1 MGTIEIKNRD
11 ILLDGKSVKIHSG
24 AMHYFRIHPDYWRD
38 RIVKL
43 RQCGLNCLETYMC
56 WNRHEP
62 RLGQFDFS
70 GWLDIERYIQMAQ
83 EEGLLVMVRPG
94 PYICSEWDL
103 GGQPSWLL
111 KDPQM
116 RLRTLYEGY
125 WKYAKRYMDEVLS
138 RLKKWQYTEGG
149 PLIMMQIEN
158 EYGSYGDDHEYLE
171 AYRQCYVEHGFTI
184 PLFTADGNTPHHL
197 ASGTVPGTMACVDG
211 RCHPARL
218 VKELNEFNPDNP
230 PFVMELWNGVAFH
243 WQEQCREHLA
253 EDVRGDIKEALANG
267 VNFNLYMFHGGTN
280 FGFMNGANGGNCPYK
295 PLITSYDVNGTLN
308 EEGDPTPKYYAV
320 QEELC
325 KAQGIP
331 IEKPVILPKK
341 AYGKIELTESV
352 SLYDALPALG
362 QWKDYRRAPRMEE
375 IDQDYGFIMYRY
387 RLTVPGAYPVELFEL
402 RDRAIIFVNGVP
414 AGTLYRND
422 PQPHRV
428 MVTIPEGG
436 ADVDVLVENMGRINY
451 GYLMNQDC
459 KGILFMGIAYTMR
472 EMSHLKAISLPMN
485 DISGITYKPFE
496 RINGP
501 AFYRGHFHAETVC
514 DTFIKIPGG
523 MKGNVWLNG
532 FNLGR
537 YWNVG
542 PQLTLY
548 APAPLLKKGRN
559 EVVVFELHGM
569 RDEGVESVDK
579 RDFGVSVPMKL
590 P

>member
-1 MGTIEIKNRD
+1 MGTIEIKKRE

-24 AMHYFRIHPDYWRD
+24 SMHYFRIHPDYWRD

-62 RLGQFDFS
+62 RPGQFDFS

-116 RLRTLYEGY
+116 RLRTRYEGY

-171 AYRQCYVEHGFTI
+171 AYRQCYVDHGFTI

-197 ASGTVPGTMACVDG
+197 SSGTLPGVMACVDG

-218 VKELNEFNPDNP
+218 VKELNDFNHDNP

-253 EDVRGDIKEALANG
+253 EDVLGDIKEALANG

-308 EEGDPTPKYYAV
+308 EEGDPTAKYYAV

-352 SLYDALPALG
+352 SLYDALPTLG
-362 QWKDYRRAPRMEE
+362 QWKDYHRAPRMEE

-387 RLTVPGAYPVELFEL
+387 RLNVPGAYPVELFEL
-402 RDRAIIFVNGVP
+402 RDRAVILVNGMP

-451 GYLMNQDC
+451 GYLMNQDR
-459 KGILFMGIAYTMR
+459 KGILFMGVAGAMR
-472 EMSHLKAISLPMN
+472 EMSNLKAISLPMN
-485 DISGITYKPFE
+485 DISGLSFKPYKSME
-496 RINGP
+496 EP
-501 AFYRGHFHAETVC
+501 AFYRGSFEAETVC
-514 DTFIKIPGG
+514 DTFIKVPGG
-523 MKGNVWLNG
+523 MKGTVWLNG

-548 APAPLLKKGRN
+548 APAPLLRKGRN
-559 EVVVFELHGM
+559 EIVVFELHGM
-569 RDEGVESVDK
+569 RDEGVESVEK
-579 RDFGVSVPMKL
+579 RDFGTSVPMKL

>member
-1 MGTIEIKNRD
+1 MGTIEIKQRE

-24 AMHYFRIHPDYWRD
+24 SMHYFRIHPDYWRD

-56 WNRHEP
+56 WNCHEP
-62 RLGQFDFS
+62 RPGQFDFS

-116 RLRTLYEGY
+116 RLRTLYDGY

-184 PLFTADGNTPHHL
+184 LLFTSDGNTPHHL
-197 ASGTVPGTMACVDG
+197 ASGTVQGTMASVNG

-218 VKELNEFNPDNP
+218 VKELNDFNPDNP

-387 RLTVPGAYPVELFEL
+387 RLTVPGTYPVELFEL
-402 RDRAIIFVNGVP
+402 RDRAVILVNGKP

-428 MVTIPEGG
+428 TVTIPEGG

-451 GYLMNQDC
+451 GYLMNQDR

-472 EMSHLKAISLPMN
+472 EMSRLQAISLPMN
-485 DISGITYKPFE
+485 DISGLPFKSYKSIE
-496 RINGP
+496 EP
-501 AFYRGHFHAETVC
+501 AFYRGSFYAETVC

>member
-1 MGTIEIKNRD
+1 
-11 ILLDGKSVKIHSG
+11 
-24 AMHYFRIHPDYWRD
+24 
-38 RIVKL
+38 
-43 RQCGLNCLETYMC
+43 MC

-62 RLGQFDFS
+62 RPGQFDFS

-218 VKELNEFNPDNP
+218 VKELNDFNPDNP

-387 RLTVPGAYPVELFEL
+387 HLTVPGTYPVELFEL
-402 RDRAIIFVNGVP
+402 RDRAVILVNGMP

-451 GYLMNQDC
+451 GYLMNQDR

-472 EMSHLKAISLPMN
+472 EMSRLKAISLPMN
-485 DISGITYKPFE
+485 DISGLPFKPFKSME
-496 RINGP
+496 EP
-501 AFYRGHFHAETVC
+501 AFYRGSFYAETVC

-590 P
+590 S

>member
-1 MGTIEIKNRD
+1 MRTIEIKKRE

-24 AMHYFRIHPDYWRD
+24 SMHYFRIHPDYWRD

-62 RLGQFDFS
+62 RPGQFDFS

-116 RLRTLYEGY
+116 RLRTRYEGY

-171 AYRQCYVEHGFTI
+171 AYRQCYVDHGFTI

-197 ASGTVPGTMACVDG
+197 SSGTLPGVMACVDG

-218 VKELNEFNPDNP
+218 VKELNDFNPDNP

-308 EEGDPTPKYYAV
+308 EEGDPTAKYYAV

-352 SLYDALPALG
+352 SLYDARPALG
-362 QWKDYRRAPRMEE
+362 QWKDYHRAPRMEE

-387 RLTVPGAYPVELFEL
+387 RLNVPGAYPVELFEL
-402 RDRAIIFVNGVP
+402 RDRAVILVNGNP

-428 MVTIPEGG
+428 TVTIPEGG

-451 GYLMNQDC
+451 GYLMNQDR
-459 KGILFMGIAYTMR
+459 KGILFMGVAGAMR
-472 EMSHLKAISLPMN
+472 EMSKLKAISLPMN
-485 DISGITYKPFE
+485 DISGLSFKPFKSME
-496 RINGP
+496 EP
-501 AFYRGHFHAETVC
+501 AFYRGHFEAETVC
-514 DTFIKIPGG
+514 DTFIKVPGG

-548 APAPLLKKGRN
+548 APAPLLRKGRN
-559 EVVVFELHGM
+559 EIVVFELHGM
-569 RDEGVESVDK
+569 REEGVESVDK
-579 RDFGVSVPMKL
+579 RDFGTAVPMKL

>member
-1 MGTIEIKNRD
+1 MGTIEIKKRE

-24 AMHYFRIHPDYWRD
+24 SMHYFRIHPDYWRD

-43 RQCGLNCLETYMC
+43 RQCGLNCMETYMC

-62 RLGQFDFS
+62 RPGQFDFS

-116 RLRTLYEGY
+116 RLRTRYEGY

-158 EYGSYGDDHEYLE
+158 EYGSYGDDHEYLKV
-171 AYRQCYVEHGFTI
+171 YRQCYVNHGFTI

-197 ASGTVPGTMACVDG
+197 SSGTLPGVMACVDG

-218 VKELNEFNPDNP
+218 VKELNDFNHDNP

-267 VNFNLYMFHGGTN
+267 INFNLYMFHGGTN
-280 FGFMNGANGGNCPYK
+280 YGFMNGANGGNCPYK

-308 EEGDPTPKYYAV
+308 EEGDPTAKYYAV

-352 SLYDALPALG
+352 SLYNALPALG
-362 QWKDYRRAPRMEE
+362 QWKDYHRAPRMEE

-387 RLTVPGAYPVELFEL
+387 RLNVPGAYPVELFEL
-402 RDRAIIFVNGVP
+402 RDRAVILVNGNP

-428 MVTIPEGG
+428 TVTIPEGG

-451 GYLMNQDC
+451 GYLMNQDR
-459 KGILFMGIAYTMR
+459 KGILFMGVAGAMR
-472 EMSHLKAISLPMN
+472 EMSKLKAISLLMN
-485 DISGITYKPFE
+485 DISGIPFKPFKSME
-496 RINGP
+496 EP
-501 AFYRGHFHAETVC
+501 AFYRGSFYAETVC

-559 EVVVFELHGM
+559 EIVVFELHGM
-569 RDEGVESVDK
+569 REEGVESVDK
-579 RDFGVSVPMKL
+579 RDFGMSVPMKL